1 MPSSLTSLRGIEP
14 SAHSPSRT
22 GRRRGRAATLAWMPE
37 SERVFV
43 VPENARG
50 WRIDRFLAECF
61 PKHSRRSL
69 MRVVK
74 AGVVLV
80 DGRRTRPGI
89 LLEGGERVSLPPLEE
104 ATEAAKPERAAR
116 PSREIEV
123 LHRDADLLVVNK
135 PPN

>member
-1 MPSSLTSLRGIEP
+1 
-14 SAHSPSRT
+14 SRALA
-22 GRRRGRAATLAWMPE
+22 GNRPRRRGLRYPGPFVPRGSASRAFPHRSRRVPE

-74 AGVVLV
+74 AGAVLV

-89 LLEGGERVSLPPLEE
+89 LLAGGERVSLPSLEA
-104 ATEAAKPERAAR
+104 ATEAT
-116 PSREIEV
+116 
-123 LHRDADLLVVNK
+123 
-135 PPN
+135 